1 MKINRV
7 PEIENDHFDLDH
19 FDHDCKKRQS
29 VKLTEEIADYVQNV
43 CCIGQILL
51 ILSSKKVKLVIIMRS
66 IVLSQRK
73 ERDGLLEKV
82 FLPRDYQM
90 EACHTVPGTL

>member
-1 MKINRV
+1 
-7 PEIENDHFDLDH
+7 
-19 FDHDCKKRQS
+19 
-29 VKLTEEIADYVQNV
+29 
-43 CCIGQILL
+43 
-51 ILSSKKVKLVIIMRS
+51 MRS

>member
-1 MKINRV
+1 
-7 PEIENDHFDLDH
+7 
-19 FDHDCKKRQS
+19 
-29 VKLTEEIADYVQNV
+29 
-43 CCIGQILL
+43 
-51 ILSSKKVKLVIIMRS
+51 MRS

-90 EACHTVPGTL
+90 EAESHGARHAVTRCQARCDKQRSYYVFNDEREASLPGASLFLFSAQEPSSVCSVGTYSIAIGP